1 MANARRAG
9 IEIAPERAMTWLTG
23 NAARSLGIAGH
34 TGTLAPGKMADVVI
48 WNGTPFSSYALAEQ
62 VFIDGA
68 RVYDRSDRR
77 LQPVSDFRLGQEAN

>member
-1 MANARRAG
+1 
-9 IEIAPERAMTWLTG
+9 
-23 NAARSLGIAGH
+23 
-34 TGTLAPGKMADVVI
+34 MADVVI